1 MEFKPSGKQ
10 INKKEKLFLESL
22 NLRWCAKCQTV
33 QDPSEFHKNAHS
45 CRSCKKSQMDSWK
58 SKNENYHVKYREE
71 NKEKRNSYNKQWA
84 SENKEK
90 IRERKKVYRAIQRK
104 TNSQYRIVNSLRCR
118 VYWLLKN
125 KTKAAPTLDMLG
137 CSLSEF
143 ILHLESQFAE
153 GMTWDN
159 YGNPNGDHSLCWH
172 IDHIK
177 PCASFDLTQESE
189 QKKCFHYSNLQPLW
203 GIENIKK
210 GSKY

>member
-22 NLRWCAKCQTV
+22 NLRWCAKCQKV

-118 VYWLLKN
+118 VHWLLKN